1 MATTA
6 ISAAEGGSA
15 TAQPDALGAAVVARA
30 ATVRIRG
37 RTIWEGVNLAVP
49 RGNFTAILGPNGV
62 GKSTLLKAVLGL
74 QPLAGGELRVLGQP
88 PGGSNRRVGY
98 LPQRRSFDAALRIR
112 GRDIV
117 RLGLDGAQWGVPL
130 PGFGRFRTGHEREA
144 QRRVAELI
152 ELVGGTAY
160 ADRPIGQLSGGEQQ
174 RLLIAQAL
182 ARRPELLLLDEPLE
196 SLDITNQA
204 AIAALIQRICRDQ
217 GVTVLMVAHDVN
229 PIVGYL
235 DQVVYI
241 ARGRLVTGT
250 VQQVITTET
259 LSALYATRVEV
270 LHASDGRLVVVG
282 EPAGPFDAGGHGAHA
297 TR

>member
-1 MATTA
+1 MAA
-6 ISAAEGGSA
+6 RASSAARDAA
-15 TAQPDALGAAVVARA
+15 TPAAPDTLGAAVVARGA
-30 ATVRIRG
+30 AVRIGG

-49 RGNFTAILGPNGV
+49 RGSFTAILGPNGV

-74 QPLAGGELRVLGQP
+74 QPLAAGEIRVLGQP
-88 PGGSNRRVGY
+88 PGGGNRRVGY
-98 LPQRRSFDAALRIR
+98 LPQRRSFDPALRIR

-117 RLGLDGAQWGVPL
+117 RLGLDGAHWGVPL
-130 PGFGRFRTGHEREA
+130 PAFGRFRSRHEREA
-144 QRRVAELI
+144 RRRVAELI
-152 ELVGGTAY
+152 DLVGGTAY

-204 AIAALIQRICRDQ
+204 AIAGLIQRICREQ

-235 DQVVYI
+235 DQVIYI
-241 ARGRLVTGT
+241 ARGKLVTGT

-259 LSALYATRVEV
+259 LSALYGTRVEV
-270 LHASDGRLVVVG
+270 LRASDGRLVVVG

-297 TR
+297 SR

>member
-1 MATTA
+1 
-6 ISAAEGGSA
+6 
-15 TAQPDALGAAVVARA
+15 
-30 ATVRIRG
+30 
-37 RTIWEGVNLAVP
+37 
-49 RGNFTAILGPNGV
+49 
-62 GKSTLLKAVLGL
+62 
-74 QPLAGGELRVLGQP
+74 
-88 PGGSNRRVGY
+88 
-98 LPQRRSFDAALRIR
+98 
-112 GRDIV
+112 V
-117 RLGLDGAQWGVPL
+117 RLGLDGAHWGVPL
-130 PGFGRFRTGHEREA
+130 PGFGRFRSRHEREA
-144 QRRVAELI
+144 RRRVQELI
-152 ELVGGTAY
+152 DLVGGTAY

-196 SLDITNQA
+196 SLDITNQG
-204 AIAALIQRICRDQ
+204 AIAALIQRICREQ

-235 DQVVYI
+235 DQVIYI

-270 LHASDGRLVVVG
+270 LRSSEGRLVVVG
-282 EPAGPFDAGGHGAHA
+282 EPAGAFDAGGHGAHA

>member
-1 MATTA
+1 MTARA
-6 ISAAEGGSA
+6 ISTARDAGTLAA
-15 TAQPDALGAAVVARA
+15 PDAPGAAVVAREA
-30 ATVRIRG
+30 AVRIGG

-49 RGNFTAILGPNGV
+49 RGSFTAILGPNGV

-74 QPLAGGELRVLGQP
+74 QPLAAGEIRVLGQP
-88 PGGSNRRVGY
+88 PGGGNRRVGY
-98 LPQRRSFDAALRIR
+98 LPQRRSFDTALRIR

-117 RLGLDGAQWGVPL
+117 RLGLDGAHWGVPL
-130 PGFGRFRTGHEREA
+130 PGIGRFRTQHEREA
-144 QRRVAELI
+144 RRRVAELI
-152 ELVGGTAY
+152 ELVGGTPY

-204 AIAALIQRICRDQ
+204 AIAALIQRICREQ

-235 DQVVYI
+235 DQVIYI
-241 ARGRLVTGT
+241 ARGRLVTGA

-259 LSALYATRVEV
+259 LSALYGTRVEV

-282 EPAGPFDAGGHGAHA
+282 EPAGAFDAGGHGAHA
-297 TR
+297 SR